1 MILGLDISSSCIGY
15 SIFDM
20 DGKLIELNCVK
31 FRDKLTLFEKLEEFK
46 KSTEHFKNLDIKFIA
61 IEEPLKKFMGK
72 FSSASTIALLNFF
85 NGMISA
91 YIYSE
96 FGIEPI
102 YFNVNN
108 ARSIVFPK
116 AKKVSYKKSAL
127 DSEEELEPTLEQEE
141 KGSVKHEIWKKVM
154 ELEPLINWRYGPKS
168 RKLLDENY
176 DMADSYVISLA
187 MLITLDKQTKTA

>member
-46 KSTEHFKNLDIKFIA
+46 KSTEHFKKLDIQFIA

-85 NGMISA
+85 NGMISS
-91 YIYSE
+91 YIYIE

-108 ARSIVFPK
+108 ARSLVFPK
-116 AKKVSYKKSAL
+116 PKKVTSKKSAL
-127 DSEEELEPTLEQEE
+127 DSEEELEPALEQEE

-176 DMADSYVISLA
+176 DMADSYVIGIA

>member
-46 KSTEHFKNLDIKFIA
+46 KSTEHFKKLEIQFIA

-85 NGMISA
+85 NGMISS
-91 YIYSE
+91 YLYVE

-108 ARSIVFPK
+108 ARSLVFPK
-116 AKKVSYKKSAL
+116 SKKTAVKKTDIESAE
-127 DSEEELEPTLEQEE
+127 DLEVEVEQEE
-141 KGSVKHEIWKKVM
+141 KGSIKHEIFKKVM
-154 ELEPLINWRYGPKS
+154 ALEPLINWRYGPKS

-176 DMADSYVISLA
+176 DMCDSYVIGVA

>member
-1 MILGLDISSSCIGY
+1 MILGLDISTSCIGY

-20 DGKLIELNCVK
+20 DGKLIELSCVK

-46 KSTEHFKNLDIKFIA
+46 KSTEHFKNLDIQFIS

-85 NGMISA
+85 NGMVSS
-91 YIYSE
+91 YMYTQ

-108 ARSIVFPK
+108 ARSLVFPK
-116 AKKVSYKKSAL
+116 SKTPKKTK
-127 DSEEELEPTLEQEE
+127 DSEEIIVSEEAEE
-141 KGSVKHEIWKKVM
+141 KGSIKHEIWKKVM

-176 DMADSYVISLA
+176 DMTDAYVTALA
-187 MLITLDKQTKTA
+187 LIITLDKQKKA